1 MRCCCWVS
9 FQFGFTCDINIYIY
23 IIVFWHQTM
32 YPLYVR
38 ITLEPLFA
46 KVVQIHVLFFLDAW
60 QILRKMQEHFFGKWC
75 SLYQVLKCTC
85 SFTNGFSSLFPEVS
99 SVHFFVWAKGIACL
113 DSYFC
118 QTLQPWMLFFFDT
131 RLCKQATPLLFI
143 RYYSFWV
150 ILDFHVHFS
159 CLIRHIYCF
168 HIPENVHCCVLNVRK
183 RICNSFLYIYI
194 YIYMSIHVIYIY
206 KNGIYINIHI
216 YTYIYQKTYIYM
228 LYLYI

>member
-1 MRCCCWVS
+1 MSPREVICCTSSADCSKSCMSGRGGDCHISLWAAKTAILFFWMS
-9 FQFGFTCDINIYIY
+9 PPNFDALLLLGEFPIRFYLWYKYIY

-60 QILRKMQEHFFGKWC
+60 QILRKTQEHFFGKWC

-118 QTLQPWMLFFFDT
+118 QTLQPWMLFFLT
-131 RLCKQATPLLFI
+131 RAFASKQ
-143 RYYSFWV
+143 RHYYLSVTIHSGSFWIFMF
-150 ILDFHVHFS
+150 ILA
-159 CLIRHIYCF
+159 
-168 HIPENVHCCVLNVRK
+168 VL
-183 RICNSFLYIYI
+183 
-194 YIYMSIHVIYIY
+194 
-206 KNGIYINIHI
+206 
-216 YTYIYQKTYIYM
+216 
-228 LYLYI
+228 